1 MPTYNLDRRKPPM
14 SASLKRIDLLL
25 DEDLVARLEEE
36 SRRQQSSVSDV
47 VGRLLAR
54 DLERPSEAT
63 GFVERI
69 RKLRNEVGSIGPDST
84 AIIRESR
91 DTGW

>member
-1 MPTYNLDRRKPPM
+1 M
-14 SASLKRIDLLL
+14 SVSLKRIDLLL

-36 SRRQQSSVSDV
+36 SSRQKASVSDV

-54 DLERPSEAT
+54 DLGMPAEIG

-69 RKLRNEVGSIGPDST
+69 RKLRDEVGSVAPDST
-84 AIIRESR
+84 AIIRDSR
-91 DTGW
+91 DRGW